1 MKKSQLYTATGD
13 QGTTSLIGGQRIDKS
28 APRIEAYGTVDEL
41 NSHIGL
47 LAAHMA
53 GDQLLSPHF
62 PIIQSRLFDI
72 GSSLAT
78 PPSPDTPPSPGV
90 APSDIAE
97 LESLIDEVDAAL
109 PPFRCFVLPGGSIAA
124 SEAHVARTVC
134 RRAERRVIALSR
146 LEPVDPAGI
155 IYLNRLSDLLFAVAR
170 RCNVAEGCPEVI
182 WHRRRDR

>member
-53 GDQLLSPHF
+53 GDQLLAPRF

-90 APSDIAE
+90 DPSDIAE